1 MGVLK
6 AVWSGG
12 ILSIKGKVE
21 VLISCIFSRL
31 LYAAER
37 ALCVAEAGK

>member
-12 ILSIKGKVE
+12 ILSIKRKVKM
-21 VLISCIFSRL
+21 LISCMFSRL

-37 ALCVAEAGK
+37 ALCVAEVGK